1 MIAQAVGA
9 GLQLANMGMSWQAQ
23 KEAEAKA
30 AQLDA
35 QPVPQYTP
43 DPRLNSFYRQAVA
56 GVASPQGYTGAET
69 AGYNSRLA
77 QLMASR
83 NYNAQNM
90 AGGQLSRA
98 IGGMGNAEAINALNQ
113 FSGSDA
119 ALRRAAFNAAMGRQ
133 QSAMGQY
140 QSLANMNTQQ
150 ALQRRLMKEQG
161 LGQAIQSNKA
171 MIGSSINNLG
181 QDLMGYG
188 MNKSMLNDRLKLAGV
203 GAEATTG
210 SPSADLARTYYGTGA
225 KMNLGNRFSNYA
237 KDNIANLGQTLTSQ
251 GGITNNQA
259 FSMGNKNP
267 AFSSAFNNPPV
278 ISGGRLARQGGIAG
292 SPVTSFGNNGFFN
305 SMRNDVIPS
314 SRSMYAQDII
324 NNPIGRGYS
333 RNYNEYN
340 ID

>member
-1 MIAQAVGA
+1 MALPLIPLAVGA
-9 GLQLANMGMSWQAQ
+9 GLQFANMGMSWQAQ
-23 KEAEAKA
+23 KEAESQA
-30 AQLDA
+30 AQLDR

-43 DPRLNSFYRQAVA
+43 DARLNSFYQQAVA
-56 GVASPQGYTGAET
+56 GAASPQGYTGAET

-98 IGGMGNAEAINALNQ
+98 IGGMGNAESINALNQ

-119 ALRRAAFNAAMGRQ
+119 ALRRAAYNAAMGRQ

-171 MIGSSINNLG
+171 MISNSINNLG

-188 MNKSMLNDRLKLAGV
+188 MTKGLMGKGATGAAGMDV
-203 GAEATTG
+203 AGA
-210 SPSADLARTYYGTGA
+210 PNADLARTSRINSYLANNMPPNFTSADIGA
-225 KMNLGNRFSNYA
+225 NEAPLFRR
-237 KDNIANLGQTLTSQ
+237 
-251 GGITNNQA
+251 
-259 FSMGNKNP
+259 
-267 AFSSAFNNPPV
+267 SSFNNLS
-278 ISGGRLARQGGIAG
+278 SGASTRRFN
-292 SPVTSFGNNGFFN
+292 PNYTSY
-305 SMRNDVIPS
+305 ND
-314 SRSMYAQDII
+314 
-324 NNPIGRGYS
+324 
-333 RNYNEYN
+333 YNQLEA
-340 ID
+340 

>member
-1 MIAQAVGA
+1 MIAQAIGA

-23 KEAEAKA
+23 KAAEAKA
-30 AQLDA
+30 AELDR

-43 DPRLNSFYRQAVA
+43 DSRLNSFYQQAVA
-56 GVASPQGYTGAET
+56 GVANPQGYTGAET

-77 QLMASR
+77 QIMASR
-83 NYNAQNM
+83 NANAQNM

-113 FSGSDA
+113 FSGNDT
-119 ALRRAAFNAAMGRQ
+119 ALRRSAFNAAMGRQ

-140 QSLANMNTQQ
+140 QSLDNMNTQT

-171 MIGSSINNLG
+171 MISNSLNNLG
-181 QDLMGYG
+181 GDLMGYG
-188 MNKSMLNDRLKLAGV
+188 MNKDLMAQRLAGTNP
-203 GAEATTG
+203 ATTTG
-210 SPSADLARTYYGTGA
+210 SPSADLARTYYGTGNN
-225 KMNLGNRFSNYA
+225 KLGLGNRFSNYA
-237 KDNIANLGQTLTSQ
+237 NNAADNSGQSLTSQ
-251 GGITNNQA
+251 GAITNNQT
-259 FSMGNKNP
+259 FSLGNRNP
-267 AFSSAFNNPPV
+267 AFSSAFNSPS
-278 ISGGRLARQGGIAG
+278 ILSGGRLARQGGIEGNPA
-292 SPVTSFGNNGFFN
+292 TSFGNNGFFN

-324 NNPIGRGYS
+324 NNPIGRNYNRS
-333 RNYNEYN
+333 YNEYN